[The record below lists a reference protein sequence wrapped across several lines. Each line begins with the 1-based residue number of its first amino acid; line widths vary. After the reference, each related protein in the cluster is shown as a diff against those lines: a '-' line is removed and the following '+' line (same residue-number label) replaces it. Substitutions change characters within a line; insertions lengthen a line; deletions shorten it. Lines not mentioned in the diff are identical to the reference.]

1 MGIWGF
7 PSAGNMLEPNG
18 AGHSSTGGMNPNTTA
33 WHFLF
38 NKPPVNIYIY
48 TKSIIY
54 SHDLIHWFNRVLHGH
69 CQDYA
74 RLPRLSLLSSV
85 GQLGHDD
92 FGLAEEFVRC
102 TDLTGPLGS
111 GSYGG
116 YMGAM
121 SLGMFAKMLGLDDW
135 IGLLIVPFCGGFAAL
150 SDLLM

>member
-1 MGIWGF
+1 M
-7 PSAGNMLEPNG
+7 
-18 AGHSSTGGMNPNTTA
+18 
-33 WHFLF
+33 
-38 NKPPVNIYIY
+38 
-48 TKSIIY
+48 KSKIIY
-54 SHDLIHWFNRVLHGH
+54 NPESRETLNDRRV
-69 CQDYA
+69 
-74 RLPRLSLLSSV
+74 
-85 GQLGHDD
+85 
-92 FGLAEEFVRC
+92 FGGNPDGMMNFAEEFVRR